1 MGRSEDHLD
10 LTYITSDVK
19 QFTYYTYARVF
30 GTQSRRG
37 AKMYIRF
44 SDAAGPS
51 SFPIPILSLMGYE

>member
-30 GTQSRRG
+30 GTQSR
-37 AKMYIRF
+37 
-44 SDAAGPS
+44 
-51 SFPIPILSLMGYE
+51 